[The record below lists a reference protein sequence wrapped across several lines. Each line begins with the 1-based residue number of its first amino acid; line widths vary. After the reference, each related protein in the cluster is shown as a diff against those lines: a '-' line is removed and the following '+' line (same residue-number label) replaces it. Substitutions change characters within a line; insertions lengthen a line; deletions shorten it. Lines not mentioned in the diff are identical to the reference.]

1 MAEFDQSK
9 AYAEQEEVFFD
20 DGRELELLHFV
31 YGKPDI
37 EEIRGNPQKVLAA
50 IDEFARTKKYL
61 MNVGEDKGKIVTELI
76 SEVKPETMVELGG
89 YIGYSCVLYADA
101 VRKAGGKRYFSLE
114 RDPVFGAVISSL
126 VDLAGL
132 GDFVKVIIGSSAVS
146 IKRLHTEGTL
156 KHIDMMFLDHYKPA
170 YKTDLKLCEELKLV
184 TPGTVLAADNV
195 IKPGNPPYL
204 EYVRSSVAE
213 KRKAAEESS
222 DESNPD
228 ARFAD
233 RTAKQYA
240 NRQTEEKLQQS
251 RGNPNLIYESKLVN
265 SYEPSG
271 TMLTAESSRF
281 AHALQNVKLIVLSF
295 FFLPLDTFILF
306 FSYAV
311 RILVAFPATSHRARV
326 RSTYTRYFEPRTV
339 LVTGVGMTKGLV
351 LARLFFI
358 AGHNVIGADFEPPFL
373 PITCGHVSRS
383 IKAFH
388 RLAKPDGT
396 REGSSRYCQSI
407 LDIVRKEKV
416 DLWVSC
422 SGVASAV
429 EDGQAKEMVELLTKC
444 KAVQY
449 NVATTQK
456 LHEKHSFT
464 EYTKSLGLTI
474 PETHTI
480 TSKTAALRVLEDV
493 RPSGKKF
500 IMKFIGTDDSVR
512 GDMTLL
518 PFDSVSATKAH
529 ISRLQISESR
539 PWILQQFIDGPE
551 YCTHALVVRGEV
563 KAFTACP
570 SAELLMH
577 YEALSP
583 DSSLSR
589 SMLRF
594 TQEYAAS
601 DPENFTGHLS
611 FDFLVDRKDAER
623 AQRDPNM
630 VVTLYPIECNPRAH
644 TAVALF
650 NNTPEMIE
658 KGYMSL
664 LEEPSTPSKEGTN
677 GASYTPPVYPHN
689 PGKYYWIGHDLTTF
703 VILPALS
710 LFKLHGNSFVEAFE
724 HFGTFLEHLFFWK

>member
-1 MAEFDQSK
+1 MTRSLSLA
-9 AYAEQEEVFFD
+9 
-20 DGRELELLHFV
+20 LELLL
-31 YGKPDI
+31 
-37 EEIRGNPQKVLAA
+37 RGVLHLFPSAA
-50 IDEFARTKKYL
+50 
-61 MNVGEDKGKIVTELI
+61 
-76 SEVKPETMVELGG
+76 
-89 YIGYSCVLYADA
+89 
-101 VRKAGGKRYFSLE
+101 
-114 RDPVFGAVISSL
+114 
-126 VDLAGL
+126 
-132 GDFVKVIIGSSAVS
+132 
-146 IKRLHTEGTL
+146 
-156 KHIDMMFLDHYKPA
+156 
-170 YKTDLKLCEELKLV
+170 
-184 TPGTVLAADNV
+184 
-195 IKPGNPPYL
+195 
-204 EYVRSSVAE
+204 
-213 KRKAAEESS
+213 
-222 DESNPD
+222 
-228 ARFAD
+228 
-233 RTAKQYA
+233 
-240 NRQTEEKLQQS
+240 
-251 RGNPNLIYESKLVN
+251 
-265 SYEPSG
+265 
-271 TMLTAESSRF
+271 TMLTADSSRF
-281 AHALQNVKLIVLSF
+281 AHTVQNIKLIALSF

-306 FSYAV
+306 FSYAI

-358 AGHNVIGADFEPPFL
+358 AGHKVIGADFEPPFL

-383 IKAFH
+383 IKIFY

-396 REGSSRYCQSI
+396 REGSARYSQSL
-407 LDIVRKEKV
+407 LDVIRKEKV

-456 LHEKHSFT
+456 LHEKHSFI
-464 EYTKSLGLTI
+464 EYTKSLGLNV
-474 PETHTI
+474 PNTHTI
-480 TSKTAALRVLEDV
+480 TSKTAALRVLEDA

-551 YCTHALVVRGEV
+551 YCTHALVIRGEV

-577 YEALSP
+577 YEALHP

-650 NNTPEMIE
+650 NSTPEMIE

-664 LEEPSTPSKEGTN
+664 LEEPTEPKKEGTN
-677 GASYTPPVYPHN
+677 GASYTPPVYPN
-689 PGKYYWIGHDLTTF
+689 QPGEYYWIGHDLTTM

-710 LFKLHGNSFVEAFE
+710 LFKVHGNSFGEAFE
-724 HFGTFLEHLFFWK
+724 HFGTFLEHLFFWRDGTYEIWDPLPAWWLYHVYWPFQFAKSLVTGFKWSRVNVSTTKMFGC